1 MFHFWTRRVLREGA
15 RTEGQV
21 YALTAYGDPAGSV
34 ADYGVK
40 VRVKLPDGST
50 REFEKGPLGVRHV
63 GQLFV
68 GSVVPVR
75 YDPKD
80 PKKVALD
87 LPALEAA
94 RAEVDAARQAQLDTQ
109 FDRMCGDS
117 GGPSGATAPGDIR
130 TQLLQLA
137 AGGGGVVDLRGSGT
151 QASGPVERIAK
162 LSALK
167 DQGLIDE
174 AQFAAVKKRIVDEGG
189 GR

>member
-1 MFHFWTRRVLREGA
+1 MFHFWTERVLREGA
-15 RTEGQV
+15 RAQGQV

-34 ADYGVK
+34 GDYGVK

-87 LPALEAA
+87 VPALQAA
-94 RAEVDAARQAQLDTQ
+94 QAKADGARQTRLDAEFERMGDSAPTDAAPAGDVRAQLLG
-109 FDRMCGDS
+109 M
-117 GGPSGATAPGDIR
+117 A
-130 TQLLQLA
+130 A
-137 AGGGGVVDLRGSGT
+137 AGGGVIDLRGQGGEESSPE
-151 QASGPVERIAK
+151 ARVAK
-162 LSALK
+162 LAALK
-167 DQGLIDE
+167 EQGLIGE
-174 AQFAAVKKRIVDEGG
+174 AQFAAAQARILDTGESA
-189 GR
+189 R